1 MVTVNQAVG
10 VALVLFALGVVGVIR
25 RRHLLVVIF
34 SLQLMTSA
42 SALALVA
49 FNRSWAARAMAS
61 GQAAGLEGQAFAFI
75 ALTAGVVQLLVGIGL
90 ALVVVRRARTADL
103 DDLNLLGG

>member
-1 MVTVNQAVG
+1 MVSVNQAVG

-49 FNRSWAARAMAS
+49 FNRSWAGQALAS
-61 GQAAGLEGQAFAFI
+61 GQPAGLEGQAFAFVAI
-75 ALTAGVVQLLVGIGL
+75 VVGAVQLLVGIGL
-90 ALVVVRRARTADL
+90 ALVIVRRQQTADI

>member
-1 MVTVNQAVG
+1 MPSCF
-10 VALVLFALGVVGVIR
+10 FALGVVGVVR

-49 FNRSWAARAMAS
+49 FNRSWAARAITS
-61 GQAAGLEGQAFAFI
+61 GQAAGLEGQAFAFV
-75 ALTAGVVQLLVGIGL
+75 ALAVGAVQLLVGIGL
-90 ALVVVRRARTADL
+90 ALVIVRRQHTADL